1 MEVEITKVLLTP
13 QSLRFGLVIYGP
25 KKSWVRFA
33 TATLPLAA
41 VPWES
46 VGRAIARLDDPPP
59 VEFPDEPLWT

>member
-1 MEVEITKVLLTP
+1 MEVSIEKVLLTP
-13 QSLRFGLVIYGP
+13 TSLRFALVIYGP

-33 TATLPLAA
+33 TATLPLTA

-59 VEFPDEPLWT
+59 DEFEDAPLW